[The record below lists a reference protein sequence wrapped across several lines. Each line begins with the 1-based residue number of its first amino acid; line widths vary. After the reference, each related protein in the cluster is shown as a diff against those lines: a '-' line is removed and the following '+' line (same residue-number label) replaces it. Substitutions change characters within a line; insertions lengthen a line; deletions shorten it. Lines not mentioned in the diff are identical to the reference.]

1 MKFKNI
7 LLEDFQAHRRLSL
20 VFSPTITT
28 IKGPTDVGKSAIL
41 RALRWVCLND
51 LDGPS
56 EAYIRDGAKS
66 VNVLLETVE
75 GDVILREKSSRE
87 NIYGLNGDDFKAVG
101 SSVPDDITGTLRVS
115 TLNFQGQYEAPFWFS
130 ESAPEV
136 SRQLNAVIDLSII
149 DTTLSNIVSTVRQ
162 AAERRN
168 VCQERI
174 RKLTEEQNEMAAQKG
189 RVEEYKA
196 LKQIKREADDEQN
209 DYNRLE
215 ELLNDID
222 SLDLLDLED
231 QADEAEALVKL
242 AEACLKEL
250 RDWCHLNGLLD
261 EIEELK
267 ESIETYDTEAQIK
280 ERKFHQAIKGQICPL
295 CENKIQ

>member
-1 MKFKNI
+1 MKFRKL
-7 LLEDFQAHRRLSL
+7 LLEDFQTHQRLAL
-20 VFSPTITT
+20 EFSPDITT
-28 IKGPTDVGKSAIL
+28 IKGPTDIGKSAIL

-51 LDGPS
+51 LDGPA

-66 VNVLLETVE
+66 ASVRIIT
-75 GDVILREKSSRE
+75 GDKDEITREKGRTNS
-87 NIYGLNGDDFKAVG
+87 YTLNEAEYKAVG
-101 SSVPDDITGTLRVS
+101 STVPDEIAGTLRLS
-115 TLNFQGQYEAPFWFS
+115 PLNFQSQYAAPFWFA

-136 SRQLNAVIDLSII
+136 SRQLNAVVDLSII

-174 RKLTEEQNEMAAQKG
+174 RKLKEEQNEMAAQQG

-196 LKQIKREADDEQN
+196 LKQLKREADDEAN
-209 DYNRLE
+209 DYDRLE
-215 ELLNDID
+215 SLLTDID
-222 SLDLLDLED
+222 SLNLRDLED
-231 QADEAEALVKL
+231 QADDAEALVGLAWDALTQVRRFETLTELLSEIEQLKENIEIFN
-242 AEACLKEL
+242 AEAQ
-250 RDWCHLNGLLD
+250 
-261 EIEELK
+261 
-267 ESIETYDTEAQIK
+267 TK

>member
-1 MKFKNI
+1 MKFRNI
-7 LLEDFQAHRRLSL
+7 LLEDFQAHRRLAL
-20 VFSPTITT
+20 EFSPAITT

-51 LDGPS
+51 LDGPG
-56 EAYIRDGAKS
+56 EAYIKDGARS
-66 VNVLLETVE
+66 VSVRILT
-75 GDVILREKSSRE
+75 GDKDEITREKGRTNS
-87 NIYGLNGDDFKAVG
+87 YTLDDKEYKAVG
-101 SSVPDDITGTLRVS
+101 SSVPDEIAGVLRVS

-174 RKLTEEQNEMAAQKG
+174 SKLTEEQNEMAAQKG
-189 RVEEYKA
+189 RVQEYKA
-196 LKQIKREADDEQN
+196 LKELKNEADYEAT
-209 DYNRLE
+209 DYDRLE
-215 ELLNDID
+215 ELLSDID
-222 SLDLLDLED
+222 SLNVRDLED
-231 QADEAEALVKL
+231 QADDAEALVKL
-242 AEACLKEL
+242 AEACLKE
-250 RDWCHLNGLLD
+250 RNDWRVLNDLLD
-261 EIEELK
+261 EIEQLK
-267 ESIETYDTEAQIK
+267 ENIETFDTEAQIK

>member
-1 MKFKNI
+1 M
-7 LLEDFQAHRRLSL
+7 EDFQAHQRLAL
-20 VFSPTITT
+20 EFSPTITT

-41 RALRWVCLND
+41 RALRWICLND

-56 EAYIRDGAKS
+56 EAYIRDGARS
-66 VNVLLETVE
+66 VSVRILT
-75 GDVILREKSSRE
+75 GDKDEITREKGRTNS
-87 NIYGLNGDDFKAVG
+87 YTLDDKKYKAVG
-101 SSVPDDITGTLRVS
+101 SSVPDEIAGVLRVS

-162 AAERRN
+162 AVERRN

-174 RKLTEEQNEMAAQKG
+174 SKLTEEQNEMAAQKG

-196 LKQIKREADDEQN
+196 LKQIKREADDEAN
-209 DYNRLE
+209 DYDRLE
-215 ELLNDID
+215 ELLTDID
-222 SLDLLDLED
+222 SLNLHDLED
-231 QADEAEALVKL
+231 QADDAETLVKL

-261 EIEELK
+261 EIEELND
-267 ESIETYDTEAQIK
+267 SIGTLDSQAQIL
-280 ERKFHQAIKGQICPL
+280 EHRFHQSIKGKNCPL
-295 CENKIQ
+295 CGSKIQ